1 MTANIGRG
9 NQSAPVKQFPDRMGK
24 AESVDIPAHSA
35 RFAWLS
41 LQVPENAA
49 HGEYK
54 GTVTITADGLK
65 VPFVLDYTLTV
76 IHLKVPAMENTELQ
90 IWQHPFSAAN
100 YYLGLGSNVVLG
112 GVSNELNR
120 DFYFT
125 DAHFDLMRSSM
136 KEYAAAGGHDAVAN
150 IVEEA
155 WNHQSFYGDPSM
167 VSWTLNQDGTWSFDY
182 TWFDAWIEFLIDCG
196 VVDPASNLGQ
206 IKCYS
211 IVPWNNQIA
220 YTDAAS
226 GSTVKKSYTP
236 GSDAWKSIWTTFL
249 QDFIS
254 HIEAKG
260 WFDIT
265 YISMDERG
273 LSDLQPAVELIESVV
288 NAEGKHLKISSALNY
303 SAPQYYDFTDR
314 IDDISIN
321 QGNAANR
328 QQMEAL
334 SAHRKEKGL
343 KTTLYNCTG
352 DYPSNFLISD
362 PGDNY
367 WAMWY
372 SLSLGADG
380 FMRWAWDNYVY
391 DMYGN
396 TSYRYWEPGDDWF
409 IYPEA
414 RENVIEGTD
423 AAIYSSPRWEM
434 LKQGVRDTAKAR
446 WLLDNEAIDEESKA
460 DLRAALSAMVKPS
473 STTSYG
479 SAVASSQAQR
489 MSAHSQTQACKTAS
503 DALAVYA
510 AGKLGENA
518 LQADKTLLEMAVNYA
533 LKVKEENGLDKVN
546 GLVVSRFEAALAS
559 AQALLAD
566 ASASQKAVNQAWMD
580 LSYAIHLLGF
590 KADKTALAALVEQ
603 AEALDLDQYA
613 DDEAKAAF
621 EDALAHAGEILNSET
636 ALDAS
641 IKEAAAALAAAME
654 GLHPAA
660 SSLDTRLLAWL
671 VNEVKDIDLN
681 LYLAAGQDEFTDA
694 LAAGQ
699 AVLANPQSQQQID
712 EALDTLNN
720 ACLALRLAPDE
731 EVLAA
736 LQAFVQK
743 VSALD
748 ESLFAEAELIEFKA
762 LANEI
767 DTAIAG
773 NTLDKGRSE
782 SMKAKADGYSALID
796 QRMASAAAPAGSA
809 GTSAPAVSASKA
821 SAGSSVKTA
830 AGFHTAAYLAM
841 GAAAAVLLAAN
852 RRKK

>member
-1 MTANIGRG
+1 MYHEPIGISGIVLDKEAVTLIPGGSASLTAQIEPWIASGTIAWRSDNPVLVSVEEGRVQAAEEIEEKTTVKITAFAQENPDVFAEVMVSVDPSLAFMNAYVGDEKLLDTAESYESLQTGSNPCWNGTAWQGDTLSSKINVVSMSRALTNVRAEISDFTSENGAVLDKESVSLSWLEDVTANIGRG

-367 WAMWY
+367 WAM
-372 SLSLGADG
+372 
-380 FMRWAWDNYVY
+380 
-391 DMYGN
+391 
-396 TSYRYWEPGDDWF
+396 
-409 IYPEA
+409 
-414 RENVIEGTD
+414 
-423 AAIYSSPRWEM
+423 
-434 LKQGVRDTAKAR
+434 
-446 WLLDNEAIDEESKA
+446 
-460 DLRAALSAMVKPS
+460 
-473 STTSYG
+473 
-479 SAVASSQAQR
+479 
-489 MSAHSQTQACKTAS
+489 
-503 DALAVYA
+503 
-510 AGKLGENA
+510 
-518 LQADKTLLEMAVNYA
+518 
-533 LKVKEENGLDKVN
+533 
-546 GLVVSRFEAALAS
+546 
-559 AQALLAD
+559 
-566 ASASQKAVNQAWMD
+566 
-580 LSYAIHLLGF
+580 
-590 KADKTALAALVEQ
+590 
-603 AEALDLDQYA
+603 
-613 DDEAKAAF
+613 
-621 EDALAHAGEILNSET
+621 
-636 ALDAS
+636 
-641 IKEAAAALAAAME
+641 
-654 GLHPAA
+654 
-660 SSLDTRLLAWL
+660 
-671 VNEVKDIDLN
+671 
-681 LYLAAGQDEFTDA
+681 
-694 LAAGQ
+694 
-699 AVLANPQSQQQID
+699 
-712 EALDTLNN
+712 
-720 ACLALRLAPDE
+720 
-731 EVLAA
+731 
-736 LQAFVQK
+736 
-743 VSALD
+743 
-748 ESLFAEAELIEFKA
+748 
-762 LANEI
+762 
-767 DTAIAG
+767 
-773 NTLDKGRSE
+773 
-782 SMKAKADGYSALID
+782 
-796 QRMASAAAPAGSA
+796 
-809 GTSAPAVSASKA
+809 
-821 SAGSSVKTA
+821 
-830 AGFHTAAYLAM
+830 
-841 GAAAAVLLAAN
+841 
-852 RRKK
+852 